1 MQVFRCSGIQVL
13 GAGCWVLLGVRKGER
28 QRGCIGRLGGLCALL
43 AASLFA
49 RPCTA
54 QEKTVT
60 VPLTTLKTRHIVV
73 PVRINGQGPFRLALD
88 TGSPITFVSNRVA
101 RKLKLLEAETAAS
114 PLLMGIRG
122 QTPVKSFAV
131 GGARTAD
138 FEVLILD
145 HPVIE
150 LLSQVD
156 GPVDGIVGYS
166 FFGRFRT
173 TIDYAAGKVTFTPV
187 KYAPKNV
194 MRTIMSQLV
203 RTGPEVKVQAPAAL
217 WGLAVDKQ
225 DEADGVRVTQVYAG
239 SAAAAAGLRVG
250 DRILTIDGR
259 WTETITDTYD
269 ILAEVKVG
277 QAVPVVA
284 LRDGAKIEITVKP
297 RAGL

>member
-1 MQVFRCSGIQVL
+1 MKVFGCRVSGV
-13 GAGCWVLLGVRKGER
+13 GCRKNTFAF
-28 QRGCIGRLGGLCALL
+28 RLSSL
-43 AASLFA
+43 AFLSLFLGLA
-49 RPCTA
+49 GSVQA

-101 RKLKLLEAETAAS
+101 RKVKLLEAETTSA
-114 PLLMGIRG
+114 PILMGIRG

-131 GGARTAD
+131 GAARAED
-138 FEVLILD
+138 FEIMILD
-145 HPVIE
+145 HPAIE

-166 FFGRFRT
+166 FLGRFRT
-173 TIDYAAGKVTFTPV
+173 TIDYAAGKVTFAPV
-187 KYAPKNV
+187 KYTPKNL
-194 MRTIMSQLV
+194 MRTIMNQLV
-203 RTGPEVKVQAPAAL
+203 QKGPDIKVQASGAL
-217 WGLAVDKQ
+217 WGLAVEKP
-225 DEADGVRVTQVYAG
+225 DEADGVKVTQVYAG
-239 SAAAAAGLRVG
+239 SAAATADLRVG

-269 ILAEVKVG
+269 ILADIKVG
-277 QAVPVVA
+277 QPVPVVIM
-284 LRDGAKIEITVKP
+284 RDGAKVEVTVKP